1 MKHWKKLTI
10 YEQWSYFKKPSI
22 CVVAVSK
29 GEEIKGKLKVSKE
42 IMVEA
47 WQIEIMIGGDE

>member
-1 MKHWKKLTI
+1 MFFLFL
-10 YEQWSYFKKPSI
+10 SFKKPGV

-29 GEEIKGKLKVSKE
+29 GEEIKGKLKISKE

-47 WQIEIMIGGDE
+47 